1 MGLLEILML
10 VLVIAWL
17 LGGFVV
23 PIGGSAIHLLI
34 VVVIVLVIVKLA
46 RGERL

>member
-1 MGLLEILML
+1 MGLLEILIL